1 MKGSTLPRLYTPP
14 LLGRREDAGI
24 RPSCPCRCGLSP
36 VTSRG
41 FEVIGWVKRIGFR
54 LHPWQRWLLIHALE
68 LDATCT
74 RFRFR
79 TVLVLVARQNGKT
92 LVKML
97 LSLWRMYE
105 CNDRLLV
112 GTAQDRAQAKEVM
125 NEGLVR
131 LMRDNP
137 KLRARFD
144 PDADDPVARV
154 GIWHKTLGEEHFCL
168 DSEFGPRYLI
178 KALNRRAGRGLWDV
192 REINID
198 ELREQTDFEG
208 WGAISKLAMASG
220 PWSQIWCTSNAGDRT
235 SLLLNHLRGIALGG
249 EVSTEIDDPLA
260 SGDEALFHAEW
271 SAAEDEGYERDSPEW
286 AQANP
291 SLGYPG
297 GPTIEAIR
305 SSFKTDPPAVF
316 RTEVLCQF
324 VDAMNAAVDIA
335 AWRTCGDP
343 SASVDER
350 PVICVEA
357 APEGHHITAVAASR
371 LGDGRLVIERVGAWS
386 DTIEARAGIRELVG
400 VWRPRALG
408 WFPSGPGAV
417 LSSVMRGLGA
427 REIKGMAVA
436 EACMTLAELVKHRRI
451 LHPNDA
457 LLDEHLTRTNRI
469 GPKPSWSFDR
479 SSIEPIDG
487 AYAVAGA
494 VHLVL
499 NQKAKRVHRRIIVPT
514 GGGV

>member
-1 MKGSTLPRLYTPP
+1 VRGSTLPRLCTPP
-14 LLGRREDAGI
+14 LPGRQWGKGCTPGD
-24 RPSCPCRCGLSP
+24 RCGLSP
-36 VTSRG
+36 ATSRG
-41 FEVIGWVKRIGFR
+41 FEVIRWAKRIGIK

-68 LDATCT
+68 LDQTCT
-74 RFRFR
+74 RYRFR

-92 LVKML
+92 LLKMVL
-97 LSLWRMYE
+97 TLWRMYE
-105 CNDRLLV
+105 QGDRLIV

-125 NEGLVR
+125 NEGLVPMM
-131 LMRDNP
+131 LDNP
-137 KLRARFD
+137 KLRERFE
-144 PDADDPVARV
+144 PDADDPGARV
-154 GIWHKTLGEEHFCL
+154 GIWHKTLGEEHFRI
-168 DSEFGPRYLI
+168 DSAFGPRYLV

-198 ELREQTDFEG
+198 ELREQTDFSG
-208 WGAISKLAMASG
+208 WSAISKVAMAAG
-220 PWSQIWCTSNAGDRT
+220 PWAQIWCTSNAGDRT
-235 SLLLNHLRGIALGG
+235 SLLLNHLRGIALAG
-249 EVSTEIDDPLA
+249 
-260 SGDEALFHAEW
+260 GDEALFHAEW
-271 SAAEDEGYERDSPEW
+271 SATEDEGYELDSPEW

-291 SLGYPG
+291 SLGYSG

-343 SASVDER
+343 SVSVGDR
-350 PVICVEA
+350 PMICVEA

-371 LGDGRLVIERVGAWS
+371 RDDGRLAVERVGAWT
-386 DTIEARAGIRELVG
+386 DTIEARAGIRELVK
-400 VWRPRALG
+400 VWRPASLG
-408 WFPSGPGAV
+408 WYPSGPGAV

-427 REIKGMAVA
+427 REIKGSAVA

-451 LHPNDA
+451 LHSNDQ

-469 GPKPSWSFDR
+469 GPKASWSFDR

-487 AYAVAGA
+487 AFAVAGA
-494 VHLVL
+494 VHLAL
-499 NQKAKRVHRRIIVPT
+499 NQKAKRTHRRIIVPEA
-514 GGGV
+514 G